1 MGHVNG
7 TRLRLLPLDGAA
19 LKDDTRIVHPSR
31 FTWNDIA
38 GTFTNWFADNQDATG
53 AASALANGGYLI
65 R

>member
-7 TRLRLLPLDGAA
+7 ARLRLLPLDGAA
-19 LKDDTRIVHPSR
+19 IKDDTRIVQSSR

-38 GTFTNWFADNQDATG
+38 GTFTNWFANNQDATG
-53 AASALANGGYLI
+53 AASALANEDYLI